1 MPQQSANKTEQVA
14 QFRLRDAQRINN
26 AVLAHESARRGR
38 SPSKLPRAA
47 GGGGGGGGGL
57 EEVRFAGAW
66 PKDTYKQVFYA
77 SDTTNT
83 STTSALNFLCSI
95 LPNAGYR
102 RALVAAAGDVTVL
115 VNSQC

>member
-1 MPQQSANKTEQVA
+1 MAGQPANKTEQLV

-38 SPSKLPRAA
+38 MSSTLPRAA
-47 GGGGGGGGGL
+47 GGGGGGGI
-57 EEVRFAGAW
+57 EEVRFQGAW
-66 PKDTYKQVFYA
+66 PRNTYKQVVYA

-83 STTSALNFLCSI
+83 STASAMNFLCSI
-95 LPNAGYR
+95 LPDVNYR
-102 RALVAAAGDVTVL
+102 TALVAPSGTTLVL